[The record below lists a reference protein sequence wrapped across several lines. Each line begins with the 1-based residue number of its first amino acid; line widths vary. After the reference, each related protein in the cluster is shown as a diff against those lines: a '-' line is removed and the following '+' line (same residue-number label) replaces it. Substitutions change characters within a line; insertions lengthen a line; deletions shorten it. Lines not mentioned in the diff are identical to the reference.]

1 MKPHLAAIFA
11 TAVLASPVAAQDP
24 AAQGQQDSLGRAQ
37 FVAQMDAQFTAIDG
51 DGSGTITAQE
61 IETRSQQLRQAAALQ
76 INRAAFRQLDT
87 DGNGALSPGEFAA
100 LADPA
105 GITNVPVP
113 TVRDFDRDGDGII
126 SLIEYR
132 IRTQDN
138 FDRYDQDRDGTM
150 SAAEMQAAGMGAR

>member
-1 MKPHLAAIFA
+1 MKISSAAIVA
-11 TAVLASPVAAQDP
+11 TATLSALATSGAAF
-24 AAQGQQDSLGRAQ
+24 AQEADQGLTRAQ
-37 FVAQMDAQFTAIDG
+37 FIAQMDAQFTALDS
-51 DGSGTITAQE
+51 DQDGTITGGEIAQ
-61 IETRSQQLRQAAALQ
+61 RSQQLRQAAALQ
-76 INRAAFRQLDT
+76 VNRAAFQQLDT
-87 DGNGALSPGEFAA
+87 HGNGALSPGEFAA

-138 FDRYDQDRDGTM
+138 FDRYDQVRDGTM
-150 SAAEMQAAGMGAR
+150 SAAEMQSAGMGPR